1 MSEESKNTF
10 LGALE
15 ANNHV
20 LMRQMIDSEQVNVND
35 RITSGNY
42 RNKVFLHIALIN
54 YFYISKTKSPKVPEC
69 VETIRILLHAGADA
83 NGVLHSEG
91 WGLMLLDW
99 AFAIEEPHALD
110 IFDMFIVHG
119 ADVNQDRSLIF
130 YFVSND
136 LFGYFERLRKSLYL
150 LLCHG
155 AYTTKANHLN
165 HPFLVNEWPLL
176 QILYCLQCKS
186 LNYLF

>member
-1 MSEESKNTF
+1 MSEESKYTF

-20 LMRQMIDSEQVNVND
+20 LMRQMLDSGQVNAND
-35 RITSGNY
+35 RITSGKY
-42 RNKVFLHIALIN
+42 RNKVFLHIALCT
-54 YFYISKTKSPKVPEC
+54 YLEMSLTKTPRVPDEI
-69 VETIRILLHAGADA
+69 ETIRILLDAGADA

-91 WGLMLLDW
+91 WAVLLLDW

-136 LFGYFERLRKSLYL
+136 LFGYFERLTKSLYL

-155 AYTTKANHLN
+155 AYTTKADHLK
-165 HPFLVNEWPLL
+165 HPFLVNEWPVL
-176 QILYCLQCKS
+176 QILYCLQCRS